1 MTKVNGPKN
10 RALVKRLN
18 VNAYPA
24 ILYLRDGQMREYE
37 EARSVARLAAFGRK
51 AWRDVKPVPFY
62 RAPNNWFG
70 RVGGLLSRV
79 PGIAEEGYTSLKR
92 THELGDV
99 SILFLVLMVPVTL
112 GVLCIV
118 AADACVVRAARAES
132 AARRRRAAGLAAAAA
147 GGGGSGAT
155 PPTAS
160 SAISPPAP
168 GVTSSSRGEAAFDRP
183 PSFFDSLRGR
193 SIIHIPRRRRATHR
207 GPRARNV
214 SPRGVSSPTAT
225 FSLRLAVSSRVSL
238 RACLSVRLALARARR
253 RLFLFNTDVS

>member
-24 ILYLRDGQMREYE
+24 ILYLRDGQMREYK

-79 PGIAEEGYTSLKR
+79 PGIAEEGYTSLKH
-92 THELGDV
+92 THGLGDV

-132 AARRRRAAGLAAAAA
+132 AARRRRSAGSAAAGSAAAAA
-147 GGGGSGAT
+147 GGGGSGA
-155 PPTAS
+155 PP
-160 SAISPPAP
+160 PP
-168 GVTSSSRGEAAFDRP
+168 P
-183 PSFFDSLRGR
+183 PPPPY
-193 SIIHIPRRRRATHR
+193 HHPHQE
-207 GPRARNV
+207 
-214 SPRGVSSPTAT
+214 
-225 FSLRLAVSSRVSL
+225 
-238 RACLSVRLALARARR
+238 
-253 RLFLFNTDVS
+253 

>member
-24 ILYLRDGQMREYE
+24 ILYLRDGQMREYK

-79 PGIAEEGYTSLKR
+79 PGIAEEGYTSLKH
-92 THELGDV
+92 THGLGDV

-132 AARRRRAAGLAAAAA
+132 AARRRRAAGSAAAGSAAAAA
-147 GGGGSGAT
+147 GGGGSGA
-155 PPTAS
+155 PPPHRLLRRITTRTRS
-160 SAISPPAP
+160 NI
-168 GVTSSSRGEAAFDRP
+168 
-183 PSFFDSLRGR
+183 FF
-193 SIIHIPRRRRATHR
+193 
-207 GPRARNV
+207 
-214 SPRGVSSPTAT
+214 
-225 FSLRLAVSSRVSL
+225 
-238 RACLSVRLALARARR
+238 ARR
-253 RLFLFNTDVS
+253 GGVR

>member
-132 AARRRRAAGLAAAAA
+132 AGEGGGLADEERRGRRRR
-147 GGGGSGAT
+147 
-155 PPTAS
+155 
-160 SAISPPAP
+160 
-168 GVTSSSRGEAAFDRP
+168 
-183 PSFFDSLRGR
+183 
-193 SIIHIPRRRRATHR
+193 
-207 GPRARNV
+207 
-214 SPRGVSSPTAT
+214 
-225 FSLRLAVSSRVSL
+225 L
-238 RACLSVRLALARARR
+238 RAVAGRALPPPHRLLRRITTRTRSNIVR
-253 RLFLFNTDVS
+253 

>member
-79 PGIAEEGYTSLKR
+79 PGNRRGRLYLAQA
-92 THELGDV
+92 H
-99 SILFLVLMVPVTL
+99 
-112 GVLCIV
+112 
-118 AADACVVRAARAES
+118 ARARGREHTLPR
-132 AARRRRAAGLAAAAA
+132 AHGAGHLGRVVHRRGGRVRRPARRGRRARLADEERRGRRRRLRAVAGR
-147 GGGGSGAT
+147 GAL
-155 PPTAS
+155 PPH
-160 SAISPPAP
+160 
-168 GVTSSSRGEAAFDRP
+168 GL
-183 PSFFDSLRGR
+183 LRHITTRTRSNGR
-193 SIIHIPRRRRATHR
+193 
-207 GPRARNV
+207 
-214 SPRGVSSPTAT
+214 RGV
-225 FSLRLAVSSRVSL
+225 R
-238 RACLSVRLALARARR
+238 
-253 RLFLFNTDVS
+253 

>member
-132 AARRRRAAGLAAAAA
+132 AAQTKSAARRRRAAGSAAAAA
-147 GGGGSGAT
+147 GGGGSGA
-155 PPTAS
+155 PP
-160 SAISPPAP
+160 PP
-168 GVTSSSRGEAAFDRP
+168 P
-183 PSFFDSLRGR
+183 PPPPY
-193 SIIHIPRRRRATHR
+193 HHPHQE
-207 GPRARNV
+207 
-214 SPRGVSSPTAT
+214 
-225 FSLRLAVSSRVSL
+225 
-238 RACLSVRLALARARR
+238 
-253 RLFLFNTDVS
+253 